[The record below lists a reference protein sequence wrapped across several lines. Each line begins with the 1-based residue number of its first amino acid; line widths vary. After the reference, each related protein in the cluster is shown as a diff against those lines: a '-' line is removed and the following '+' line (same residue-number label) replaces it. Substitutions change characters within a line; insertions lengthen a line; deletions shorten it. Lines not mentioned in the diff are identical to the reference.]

1 MVAYLF
7 AEYAGSQPFIRWFVE
22 TLALIA
28 SIYLYLNDLHD
39 NFTINV
45 AKCQCF
51 LKIILEIDV
60 F

>member
-28 SIYLYLNDLHD
+28 SIYLVWPIC
-39 NFTINV
+39 T
-45 AKCQCF
+45 
-51 LKIILEIDV
+51 IILP
-60 F
+60 